1 VRLLHRSHHLD
12 RATRRE
18 ARTAADG
25 TYRIEGLVD
34 GAYNVRAYSAGYQ
47 IWTRGRAFG
56 VSPGAEVDFQARAIA
71 GVTLEVLDPDGNL
84 AREATITFTQE
95 TGFGGTTSSSERW
108 SSANRTVYAQPGTW
122 SVQAKSGDHGEMVSE
137 PETVT
142 LEAGGEPPTATL
154 RLRGRPGIRGS
165 IRFEDGIDDGQY
177 FVTTVRVPRGVEA
190 GPGLLLTA
198 ARSAGHS
205 IWPEGGRFA
214 ITDLEPGLYV
224 LGATRGGGEVATWCE
239 VEVTEG
245 LVERDLVIPAPDPSE
260 YIVVHV
266 LGPDG
271 APLSGV
277 QFSSAFRSRHRSSS
291 GGSQVARLD
300 DGSWRV
306 RHHAIDDDDRA
317 DEGGRFYVTAS
328 HPKLGSREVGYDAK
342 TQRDLTI
349 TFEAPASLVVTV
361 SGYGSS
367 GYEDLLSVQLVGVEK
382 NADTDDPVVGA
393 SSPARGGIDDEGRQ
407 SFGPLSPGDYEIRIH
422 VRLPSHG
429 SFSIVRVP
437 ISLGP
442 GEAEKT
448 VALPRLYTLTVLT
461 DAPKASFRIQSE
473 GDSRLSIWSLEAKD
487 GKAVVR
493 GVPAGTYLVQGQ
505 NGAEGQMR
513 VRIPGQ
519 ETVRFE
525 GRPINALKVTITD
538 PEGALARAGFRD
550 GDVVVGVNG
559 ELFENQT
566 DMQLKLMKALAGTAK
581 LLVQRGGGR
590 IEISVEL
597 GPLFRGRGEQGARME
612 PVAR

>member
-1 VRLLHRSHHLD
+1 VNRSAFLPILFALIAGGLVGFVIGRGAAPKPPSTDLPGRERAEELAEEARSPEPAPIPAATAETLGEILAALPKPRIPTGSGSITGRILTTEGAPVSGVLVRATWTSSGRGGRRAGGPPRDRSLEERVRLLHRSHHLD

-245 LVERDLVIPAPDPSE
+245 LVERDLVIPPRIRPST
-260 YIVVHV
+260 
-266 LGPDG
+266 
-271 APLSGV
+271 
-277 QFSSAFRSRHRSSS
+277 SSS
-291 GGSQVARLD
+291 TFSDPTAR
-300 DGSWRV
+300 R
-306 RHHAIDDDDRA
+306 
-317 DEGGRFYVTAS
+317 
-328 HPKLGSREVGYDAK
+328 
-342 TQRDLTI
+342 
-349 TFEAPASLVVTV
+349 
-361 SGYGSS
+361 
-367 GYEDLLSVQLVGVEK
+367 
-382 NADTDDPVVGA
+382 
-393 SSPARGGIDDEGRQ
+393 
-407 SFGPLSPGDYEIRIH
+407 
-422 VRLPSHG
+422 
-429 SFSIVRVP
+429 
-437 ISLGP
+437 
-442 GEAEKT
+442 
-448 VALPRLYTLTVLT
+448 
-461 DAPKASFRIQSE
+461 
-473 GDSRLSIWSLEAKD
+473 
-487 GKAVVR
+487 
-493 GVPAGTYLVQGQ
+493 
-505 NGAEGQMR
+505 
-513 VRIPGQ
+513 
-519 ETVRFE
+519 
-525 GRPINALKVTITD
+525 
-538 PEGALARAGFRD
+538 
-550 GDVVVGVNG
+550 
-559 ELFENQT
+559 
-566 DMQLKLMKALAGTAK
+566 
-581 LLVQRGGGR
+581 
-590 IEISVEL
+590 
-597 GPLFRGRGEQGARME
+597 
-612 PVAR
+612 